1 MADNF
6 FTRVKNYVFQV
17 DESSWKPV
25 TSTDK
30 DKTKNLSYSLSPVQ
44 IQRLRHDIQMWR
56 EACSEAERP
65 LQFLPQRVK
74 MQRMYL
80 DVVIQGHTFSC
91 MQRRKSLTLLREYN
105 FVNAN
110 GEPNEDINKL
120 FAQKWFNEFC
130 NYALDAQF
138 YGYSLIS
145 LGDYINDAFPKVS
158 IIRRANVSPDR
169 LNVSP
174 IPYSTTGPLFLEE
187 PYKDW
192 HVWVTT
198 PTEHGITP
206 CGFGLLYNVALY
218 EIYCRNILGQNVTA
232 AELYGMPTRVGKTT
246 KTEESE
252 RRELQAALSDMGS
265 AGYILLDMM
274 DEVELMES
282 SQTGAAYKIFQDLEM
297 RLEKKV
303 SKIILGHADAMDS
316 TPGKLGGTDGE
327 KGAAALAMRDIQSID
342 GAFIEDIING
352 SLLPK
357 MRNLGA
363 NIPEDVKFEFANN
376 IEEQEEKDYQVGFA
390 KKTADLALTMS
401 QAGLTMDAKYFEE
414 ITQVPTTKTATPE
427 QVVVNRV
434 KNKLTELYK

>member
-80 DVVIQGHTFSC
+80 DVVIQGHTFAC

-110 GEPNEDINKL
+110 GEPNEEINKL

-158 IIRRANVSPDR
+158 IVRRANVSPDR

-218 EIYCRNILGQNVTA
+218 EIYCRNILGQNVTS

-376 IEEQEEKDYQVGFA
+376 IEEQEERDYQIGFA
-390 KKTADLALTMS
+390 KKAADLALTMS

-414 ITQVPTTKTATPE
+414 VTQVPTTKTATPE